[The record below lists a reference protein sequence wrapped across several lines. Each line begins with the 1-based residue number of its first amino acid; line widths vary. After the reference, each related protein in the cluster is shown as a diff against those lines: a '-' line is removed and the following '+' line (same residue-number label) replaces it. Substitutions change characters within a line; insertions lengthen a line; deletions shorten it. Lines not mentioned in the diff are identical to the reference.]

1 MRMSMRSGIT
11 AHSGSAALNK
21 TAVCRVRSR
30 CIARGRASGL
40 VVSALIAALDTLV
53 ALSAVAQEND
63 NTARAGEIETIL
75 VTGRRET
82 LTLRSG
88 IPLEDLSRSVQVY
101 DAPLIEEI
109 RPWGVEDI
117 VGLAANAT
125 FGGPGDG
132 RGHQFSVRG
141 FSAPIMRD
149 GFTNANFGGV
159 MNPETW
165 GMERVEVLKGP
176 DSIQYGESDPG
187 GLINFVSKRAR
198 FEPEHRVQL
207 QGASFGV
214 VESRVDLT
222 GSVGGNAKVAYR
234 VVALAEYGEHWRA
247 YDQKTERVYAAP
259 SLLFRISDR
268 MSLNTTLEYTRDDI
282 AADFGT
288 AVTPQGQLF
297 VSTRRVNNHP
307 GDTMER
313 EQLVGGYDFEYAFNP
328 DWTLT
333 QRTRYFDTRY
343 VYSPLWLPNSID
355 PKTKIYRRFAARQ
368 KSDNEELAWQLQL
381 QGSFASGTLRHTVL
395 VGADYRDSESLS
407 GTGYDPTRA
416 SFIDFTNPDYSELP
430 LSAAELPFTSAF
442 SFASESDRR
451 GIFLQSHS
459 YLGNRWVLNLG
470 IRHEDS
476 KTRNLTSTRS
486 ADELIPQVGLIWK
499 PLNDIDVF
507 VNYSESF
514 TPNTNFDINGNLL
527 PPENGEGFELG
538 MRWRLLKG
546 GLALNAAVFQITKR
560 NVATADPEDPA
571 FPLGASTA
579 QGEQR
584 SEGVEFDLRGRP
596 LAGWNLVAALGFA
609 STKVLRDEAGLAGNE
624 LTNTPDITLDVFST
638 YEIQGGFLR
647 GLGFGGGLSYV
658 GKRWGDL
665 ANTAPIDAYTVLNAQ
680 FFYRHDPWSIGLVV
694 RNLLNEDYVE
704 TAFGGTA
711 RGVHPGRPAHAVVT
725 CGYRF

>member
-1 MRMSMRSGIT
+1 MQTSIRSGI
-11 AHSGSAALNK
+11 AALNK
-21 TAVCRVRSR
+21 TAACRVRSR
-30 CIARGRASGL
+30 CIARGRASG
-40 VVSALIAALDTLV
+40 VAVSALTAAIGTV
-53 ALSAVAQEND
+53 AASGAVAQEND
-63 NTARAGEIETIL
+63 NTARADKIETIV

-88 IPLEDLSRSVQVY
+88 VPLEDLSRSIQVY

-165 GMERVEVLKGP
+165 AMQRVEVLKGP

-187 GLINFVSKRAR
+187 GLINFVSKRAQ

-214 VESRVDLT
+214 VEPRVDLT
-222 GSVGGNAKVAYR
+222 GPVGDSARVAYR
-234 VVALAEYGEHWRA
+234 VLALAEYGEHWRA
-247 YDQKTERVYAAP
+247 YEQKTERVYAAP

-268 MSLNTTLEYTRDDI
+268 MSLNTALEYTHDDI

-307 GDTMER
+307 SDTMER
-313 EQLVGGYDFEYAFNP
+313 EQLVGGYDFEYAFNA

-343 VYSPLWLPNSID
+343 AYSPLWLPNSID
-355 PKTKIYRRFAARQ
+355 PETRIYRRFAARQ

-381 QGSFASGTLRHTVL
+381 QGSFTSAALRHTVL
-395 VGADYRDSESLS
+395 VGADYRDSESLG
-407 GTGYDPTRA
+407 GTGYNPTRA

-442 SFASESDRR
+442 SFTSESDRR

-459 YLGNRWVLNLG
+459 YLGSQWVLNLG
-470 IRHEDS
+470 LRHEDS
-476 KTRNLTSTRS
+476 KTRNSRSTRR
-486 ADELIPQVGLIWK
+486 ADEWIPQAGLIWK
-499 PLNDIDVF
+499 PLGGIDVF

-514 TPNTNFDINGNLL
+514 TPSTNFAIDGNPL
-527 PPENGEGFELG
+527 PPETGAGFELG
-538 MRWRLLKG
+538 MRWRPLKG
-546 GLALNAAVFQITKR
+546 ALALNAAVFQISKR
-560 NVATADPEDPA
+560 NVATADPADPA
-571 FPLGASTA
+571 FPLGASIA

-609 STKVLRDEAGLAGNE
+609 STKVLRDETGLAGNE

-638 YEIQGGFLR
+638 YEIQGGPLR
-647 GLGFGGGLSYV
+647 GLGLGGGVSYV
-658 GKRWGDL
+658 GKRWGNL
-665 ANTAPIDAYTVLNAQ
+665 ANTAPIEAYTVFNAQ
-680 FFYRHDPWSIGLVV
+680 FFYRQDSWSVDLAV
-694 RNLLNEDYVE
+694 RNLFNERYVE

-725 CGYRF
+725 CEYRF

>member
-214 VESRVDLT
+214 VEPRVDLT
-222 GSVGGNAKVAYR
+222 GPVGDSAR
-234 VVALAEYGEHWRA
+234 VWL
-247 YDQKTERVYAAP
+247 
-259 SLLFRISDR
+259 
-268 MSLNTTLEYTRDDI
+268 
-282 AADFGT
+282 T
-288 AVTPQGQLF
+288 A
-297 VSTRRVNNHP
+297 
-307 GDTMER
+307 
-313 EQLVGGYDFEYAFNP
+313 
-328 DWTLT
+328 
-333 QRTRYFDTRY
+333 
-343 VYSPLWLPNSID
+343 
-355 PKTKIYRRFAARQ
+355 
-368 KSDNEELAWQLQL
+368 
-381 QGSFASGTLRHTVL
+381 
-395 VGADYRDSESLS
+395 
-407 GTGYDPTRA
+407 
-416 SFIDFTNPDYSELP
+416 
-430 LSAAELPFTSAF
+430 
-442 SFASESDRR
+442 
-451 GIFLQSHS
+451 
-459 YLGNRWVLNLG
+459 
-470 IRHEDS
+470 
-476 KTRNLTSTRS
+476 
-486 ADELIPQVGLIWK
+486 
-499 PLNDIDVF
+499 
-507 VNYSESF
+507 
-514 TPNTNFDINGNLL
+514 
-527 PPENGEGFELG
+527 
-538 MRWRLLKG
+538 
-546 GLALNAAVFQITKR
+546 
-560 NVATADPEDPA
+560 
-571 FPLGASTA
+571 
-579 QGEQR
+579 
-584 SEGVEFDLRGRP
+584 
-596 LAGWNLVAALGFA
+596 
-609 STKVLRDEAGLAGNE
+609 
-624 LTNTPDITLDVFST
+624 
-638 YEIQGGFLR
+638 
-647 GLGFGGGLSYV
+647 
-658 GKRWGDL
+658 
-665 ANTAPIDAYTVLNAQ
+665 
-680 FFYRHDPWSIGLVV
+680 
-694 RNLLNEDYVE
+694 
-704 TAFGGTA
+704 
-711 RGVHPGRPAHAVVT
+711 
-725 CGYRF
+725 

>member
-1 MRMSMRSGIT
+1 MQTFVRSRT
-11 AHSGSAALNK
+11 AAANK
-21 TAVCRVRSR
+21 TAVCRVRLR
-30 CIARGRASGL
+30 HIARDRALGIA
-40 VVSALIAALDTLV
+40 VSALIAAPG
-53 ALSAVAQEND
+53 ALSAVAQENA
-63 NTARAGEIETIL
+63 NIARADKIETIV

-88 IPLEDLSRSVQVY
+88 VPLEDLSRSIQVY

-117 VGLAANAT
+117 VGLAANTT

-159 MNPETW
+159 MNPEIW

-198 FEPEHRVQL
+198 FEREHRVQL
-207 QGASFGV
+207 QSSSFGV
-214 VESRVDLT
+214 VEPRVDLT
-222 GSVGGNAKVAYR
+222 GSVGGNASVAYR
-234 VVALAEYGEHWRA
+234 VLALAEYGKHWRD

-268 MSLNTTLEYTRDDI
+268 MSLNATLEYTHDDI

-313 EQLVGGYDFEYAFNP
+313 EQLVSGYDFEYAFNP

-343 VYSPLWLPNSID
+343 VYSPLWLPSSID
-355 PKTKIYRRFAARQ
+355 PQTRIYRRLAARQ
-368 KSDNEELAWQLQL
+368 KSDNQELAWQLQL
-381 QGSFASGTLRHTVL
+381 QGSFASATLRHTVL
-395 VGADYRDSESLS
+395 VGADYRDSESVS
-407 GTGYDPTRA
+407 GTGFAPTRA

-442 SFASESDRR
+442 NFASESDRR

-459 YLGNRWVLNLG
+459 YLGSQWVLNLG
-470 IRHEDS
+470 LRHEDS
-476 KTRNLTSTRS
+476 KTRTSRS
-486 ADELIPQVGLIWK
+486 ARRADEWIPQAGLIWK
-499 PLNDIDVF
+499 PLNDIDIF
-507 VNYSESF
+507 VNYSASF

-527 PPENGEGFELG
+527 PPENGAGFELG
-538 MRWRLLKG
+538 MRWRPLKG
-546 GLALNAAVFQITKR
+546 ALALNAAVFQITRR

-571 FPLGASTA
+571 FPLGASIA
-579 QGEQR
+579 QGKQR
-584 SEGVEFDLRGRP
+584 SEGFEFELRGRP

-609 STKVLRDEAGLAGNE
+609 STKVLRDNTGLVGNE

-638 YEIQGGFLR
+638 YEIQGGSLR
-647 GLGFGGGLSYV
+647 GLGFGGGLSYL
-658 GKRWGDL
+658 GRRWGDL
-665 ANTAPIDAYTVLNAQ
+665 ANSVPIEAYTVFNAQ
-680 FFYRHDPWSIGLVV
+680 LFYRQKSWGIDLVV
-694 RNLLNEDYVE
+694 RNLFDEDYVE

-725 CGYRF
+725 YEYRF